1 MSIPPVTVRVFG
13 SLRPSCDERG
23 VPYAFTVEVPEQGMV
38 AREIALSVGLPVETI
53 EGVFVNH
60 TVHGL
65 NVRVNPGDRIAFVPN
80 DTPGPHR
87 MFLGL
92 YSAGKD
98 ENT

>member
-23 VPYAFTVEVPEQGMV
+23 VPYVFTVEIPEEGMS
-38 AREIALSVGLPVETI
+38 ARDIASAAELPLDLI

-98 ENT
+98 DDA